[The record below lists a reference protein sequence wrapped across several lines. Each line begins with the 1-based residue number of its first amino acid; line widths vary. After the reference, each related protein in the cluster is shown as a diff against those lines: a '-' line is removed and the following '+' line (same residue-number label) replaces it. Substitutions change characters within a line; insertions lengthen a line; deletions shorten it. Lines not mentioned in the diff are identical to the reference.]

1 MDDAVSFR
9 EEDLI
14 DPFEWHPLRGIESPY
29 LQAEACVS
37 EDG

>member
-1 MDDAVSFR
+1 MDDAVKFG
-9 EEDLI
+9 EVDLI

-37 EDG
+37 KDG